1 MTPDTMFDKLMRAL
15 IIILGILIGHL
26 IASRLF

>member
-1 MTPDTMFDKLMRAL
+1 MPPDTMFDKLMRAL
-15 IIILGILIGHL
+15 IIILGILIGQL